1 MLKFLA
7 IRVGESLIALFVLS
21 VIVFALT
28 HISGSPVDAMLPDDA
43 SPEQAAALVEEW
55 GLDRPLPVQYFTFLG
70 NALLGDL
77 GQSLKWR
84 GQSSTE
90 VVFDHLPATLL
101 LGGFAILISLAVAI
115 PLGVIAAM
123 HRGSWIDGSVTV
135 VALLGQSL
143 PPFWLGIIL
152 IWIFAV
158 SLSLLPTSGRG
169 GLLHLILPAIAMS
182 WFQIAAFVRLTRSA
196 MLDVLDAEYIK
207 LARIKGLSEHIV
219 VWKHALRNAAIV
231 PLTYFGVL
239 AGSILTGSVVIE
251 TVFAWPGI
259 GWLAI
264 EAIRG
269 RDFPVVQTV
278 VIVFAIMFLLA
289 NLFVDLLYAVV
300 DPRIRRS

>member
-7 IRVGESLIALFVLS
+7 IRVGESLIALLVISVL
-21 VIVFALT
+21 VFALT
-28 HISGSPVDAMLPDDA
+28 HLSGSPADAMLPDDA
-43 SPEQAAALVEEW
+43 TPAQAAALIEEW
-55 GLDRPLPVQYFTFLG
+55 GLDRPLPVQYATFLG
-70 NALLGDL
+70 NALQGDF
-77 GQSLKWR
+77 GDSLKWR
-84 GQSSTE
+84 GQSATE
-90 VVFDHLPATLL
+90 VVMAHLPATLW
-101 LGGFAILISLAVAI
+101 LGGFAILISVGVAI
-115 PLGVIAAM
+115 PLGVVAA
-123 HRGSWIDGSVTV
+123 RRKDTWTDGAVKV

-169 GLLHLILPAIAMS
+169 GFSHLILPAIAMS
-182 WFQIAAFVRLTRSA
+182 WFQIAAIVRLTRSA

-207 LARIKGLSEHIV
+207 LARLKGLPESVV

-278 VIVFAIMFLLA
+278 VIVFAVIFLLA
-289 NLFVDLLYAVV
+289 NLLVDLLYAVV
-300 DPRIRRS
+300 DPRIRRA